1 MYNYLITLTP
11 TGRFFFGGDLTFS
24 DGMDEYSKD
33 FWKLKDNARILAKK
47 KIRHSSYIIHSETF
61 PQQTSLLGMLRFL
74 ILRNDSEAFDTA
86 KQEIKDRWRAEELI
100 GKKSFDASKSIGK
113 FGQIKSL
120 SHCFI
125 QANKGGNWGNLS
137 IAPKDARLGVD
148 FSEFTAAFVNDW
160 PVEIPKMD
168 YNAKDGIETAYLC
181 TCCGQETKES
191 DIFQEDIRN
200 GISRDVVTG
209 LTSDNALFKQ
219 VSYRLK
225 EGYRFAFYAEVDFDI
240 TGYNHQVVSVGAD
253 SSQFIIGIE
262 ECKVAEKE
270 NDQSGSKVILLSPAY
285 IEDNDLKDVR
295 FSITETI
302 PFKCMKT
309 TTQSAGPYST
319 NPQLSAKLFLY
330 TPGSVFYFRSKEDAV
345 SFTGKLKGHASFYQ
359 IGYNRFKITD

>member
-11 TGRFFFGGDLTFS
+11 TGRFFFGGNLTFS

-33 FWKLKDNARILAKK
+33 FWKLKDKARILAKK
-47 KIRHSSYIIHSETF
+47 KIRHSSYIIHSEKF

-74 ILRNDSEAFDTA
+74 ILRNDNEAFDAA
-86 KQEIKDRWRAEELI
+86 KQVIKDRGRAEDLI
-100 GKKSFDASKSIGK
+100 GRKSFDASESIGK
-113 FGQIKSL
+113 FGYIKNL

-125 QANKGGNWGNLS
+125 QANKGGGWANLS
-137 IAPKDARLGVD
+137 ISPKDAHLGVD
-148 FSEFTAAFVNDW
+148 FSEFTAAFVNDC

-168 YNAKDGIETAYLC
+168 YSAKDGIVTAYLC
-181 TCCGQETKES
+181 PCCGQETKES

-200 GISRDVVTG
+200 GISRDIETG

-225 EGYRFAFYAEVDFDI
+225 EGYRFAFYAEVEFDI
-240 TGYNHQVVSVGAD
+240 AQYKHQVVSVGAD

-262 ECKVAEKE
+262 ECNVAEKE
-270 NDQSGSKVILLSPAY
+270 NDPYGNKVVLLSPAY
-285 IEDNDLKDVR
+285 IEDDDLKDVR

-309 TTQSAGPYST
+309 TTRSAGPYST
-319 NPQLSAKLFLY
+319 NLQLSAKLFLY
-330 TPGSVFYFRSKEDAV
+330 TPGSVFYFRSKEGAV
-345 SFTGKLKGHASFYQ
+345 SFTEKLKGHAAFYQ